1 MKNRL
6 TIMKNLCILF
16 FIATSTVVVAQ
27 KVAIKNIA
35 ITYSADR
42 QYLPDEIRT
51 TSLNRYYDVKPANNN
66 FTAGITT
73 EIALLSRLSVR
84 TGLLYSNR
92 DFTGYFACY
101 MCLYEQ
107 GNILIPKLETIRQRY
122 LDVPLSARFYLIS
135 GRLNL
140 FGDAGLVGNFLIQ
153 NGTKVE
159 QHEMYQV
166 NSNDFLLSWEGGIGT
181 SYSLNKHIDVSLAA
195 VYRSSLTEYIPKD
208 EMQIRSFGVV
218 GGLAYKFKQ

>member
-1 MKNRL
+1 MK
-6 TIMKNLCILF
+6 KLCILF

-27 KVAIKNIA
+27 NVSLKNIA

-42 QYLPDEIRT
+42 QYLPDEISKA
-51 TSLNRYYDVKPANNN
+51 SLNRYKDVKPGNNN
-66 FTAGITT
+66 FTAGTT
-73 EIALLSRLSVR
+73 VEVGLLSRLSVR

-92 DFTGYFACY
+92 DFTGYFVCY
-101 MCLYEQ
+101 MCYYEE
-107 GNILIPKLETIRQRY
+107 GNPPIPKLETIKQRY

-135 GRLNL
+135 GRLKL
-140 FGDAGLVGNFLIQ
+140 FGDAGLVGNFLIE
-153 NGTKVE
+153 NETKVE
-159 QHEMYQV
+159 RHEMYQI
-166 NSNDFLLSWEGGIGT
+166 NSKDFLLSWEGGIGT